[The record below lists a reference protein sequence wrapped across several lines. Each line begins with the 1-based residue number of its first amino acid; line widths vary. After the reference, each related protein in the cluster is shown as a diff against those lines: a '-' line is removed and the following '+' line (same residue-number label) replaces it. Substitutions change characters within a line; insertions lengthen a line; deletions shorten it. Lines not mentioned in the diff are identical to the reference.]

1 VVLFSF
7 SNSIRHDFALWLGAQ
22 DFKVNLLDATFYFCI
37 IALPIAAVLAVM
49 VKAYVQKSFSDTH
62 WRALPVHYASYIAL
76 FTLLP
81 GALFI
86 LFFSALHLLT
96 LYSIDGSLL
105 MMLALGLSLIGS
117 IYSYKQIKPELSART
132 TVESVIRY
140 LLISAALISILTT
153 IGIVLAIIFEA
164 IHFFKIVSLWEFI
177 TGTHWAPDD
186 ATEGNTSG
194 MFGAIPIFAG
204 TFMITII
211 AMLVAVPVGIL
222 SAVYMSEYASNPI
235 RNIAKPALEILAGI
249 PTVVYGFFAAITV
262 SPLVVQFAEAVGLH
276 ADYTNA
282 LTPGLVMGIMI
293 IPFISSLSDDV
304 IRAVPR
310 ALRDASLALGTTNA
324 ETITKI
330 ILPTALPGIIAACL
344 LGVSRALGETMIV
357 VMAAGL
363 RPNLTWNPLEG
374 MTTVTVRIVDALTGD
389 QAFDSPETL
398 SAFGLGLVLLVIT
411 LLLNVISIYVTRRFR
426 SQYE

>member
-1 VVLFSF
+1 M
-7 SNSIRHDFALWLGAQ
+7 
-22 DFKVNLLDATFYFCI
+22 NLLDAIFYYCI
-37 IALPIAAVLAVM
+37 A
-49 VKAYVQKSFSDTH
+49 
-62 WRALPVHYASYIAL
+62 ALPVALVLAWVVKARVQQSFADRRWRSLPIHYAFYIAIAVM
-76 FTLLP
+76 LP
-81 GALFI
+81 GLLFI
-86 LFFSALHLLT
+86 LLMSALHLLT
-96 LYSIDGSLL
+96 LYTMDGSLL
-105 MMLALGLSLIGS
+105 LVIASLLSLAGA
-117 IYSYKQIKPELSART
+117 IYGYKQINPVFAART
-132 TVESVIRY
+132 SVEKVIRA
-140 LLISAALISILTT
+140 LLVSAALISILTT

-164 IHFFKIVSLWEFI
+164 IHFFNIVSLWEFI

-186 ATEGNTSG
+186 ATEGNTQG
-194 MFGAIPIFAG
+194 MFGAVPIFAG
-204 TFMITII
+204 TFMITMI
-211 AMLVAVPVGIL
+211 AMLVAVPVGVL
-222 SAVYMSEYASNPI
+222 SAVYMSEYASEPV
-235 RNIAKPALEILAGI
+235 RNFAKPALEILAGI

-262 SPLVVQFAEAVGLH
+262 SPLVVKLAETVGLH

-310 ALRDASLALGTTNA
+310 ALRDASLALGTTQA

-330 ILPTALPGIIAACL
+330 VLPTALPGIIAACL

-411 LLLNVISIYVTRRFR
+411 LLLNVVSIYVTRKFR

>member
-1 VVLFSF
+1 MVNSMLILAFISAISGYFIFQRVNKRSSNTRWHSLAIYYAWFVIIWMTTPAFS
-7 SNSIRHDFALWLGAQ
+7 
-22 DFKVNLLDATFYFCI
+22 
-37 IALPIAAVLAVM
+37 
-49 VKAYVQKSFSDTH
+49 
-62 WRALPVHYASYIAL
+62 
-76 FTLLP
+76 
-81 GALFI
+81 
-86 LFFSALHLLT
+86 LFFFSSALHLLHIYDVT
-96 LYSIDGSLL
+96 LTFLIPTTLL
-105 MMLALGLSLIGS
+105 LTLWGAWQGFRQINPELRARQSVENTIRISLI
-117 IYSYKQIKPELSART
+117 L
-132 TVESVIRY
+132 
-140 LLISAALISILTT
+140 AASISILTT

-164 IHFFKIVSLWEFI
+164 MQFFHIVSVWDFL

-186 ATEGNTSG
+186 ATDGNTEG
-194 MFGAIPIFAG
+194 MFGSIPIFAG

-211 AMLVAVPVGIL
+211 AMCVAVPVGIL
-222 SAVYMSEYASNPI
+222 SAVYMSEYASENV
-235 RNIAKPALEILAGI
+235 RNTAKPALEILAGI

-262 SPLVVQFAEAVGLH
+262 SPLVVEFADAVGLK

-282 LTPGLVMGIMI
+282 LTPGIVMGIMI

-310 ALRDASLALGTTNA
+310 SLRDASLALGTTMS
-324 ETITKI
+324 ETII
-330 ILPTALPGIIAACL
+330 RVVLPAALPGIIAACL

-411 LLLNVISIYVTRRFR
+411 LMLNVLSIYVIRRFR

>member
-1 VVLFSF
+1 MSILDSF
-7 SNSIRHDFALWLGAQ
+7 
-22 DFKVNLLDATFYFCI
+22 FYFF
-37 IALPIAAVLAVM
+37 IASIPVSGFLGWRSTNR
-49 VKAYVQKSFSDTH
+49 VQSSFGETH
-62 WRALPVHYASYIAL
+62 WRSLPVHYGS
-76 FTLLP
+76 F
-81 GALFI
+81 LFI
-86 LFFSALHLLT
+86 SCILPPFILYFLAGTLSVLT
-96 LYSIDGSLL
+96 IYTAHGFIL
-105 MMLALGLSLIGS
+105 LALATILAVTGGWLANQKIN
-117 IYSYKQIKPELSART
+117 PDFPARDYNERT
-132 TVESVIRY
+132 IRY
-140 LLISAALISILTT
+140 VLIAAALISILTT
-153 IGIVLAIIFEA
+153 IGIILAIIFEA
-164 IHFFKIVSLWEFI
+164 MHFFKMVSLFEFI

-186 ATEGNTSG
+186 ATPGNTKG
-194 MFGAIPIFAG
+194 MFGSVPIFAG

-211 AMLVAVPVGIL
+211 AMMVAVPVGIL
-222 SAVYMSEYASNPI
+222 SAVFMSEYASEKV
-235 RNIAKPALEILAGI
+235 RNTAKPTLEILAGI

-262 SPLVVQFAEAVGLH
+262 SPLVVSFAESVGLK

-282 LTPGLVMGIMI
+282 LTPGIVMGIMI

-310 ALRDASLALGTTNA
+310 TLRDGSLALGTTMS
-324 ETITKI
+324 ETITHI
-330 ILPTALPGIIAACL
+330 VLPAALPGIIAACL

-411 LLLNVISIYVTRRFR
+411 LMLNVVSIYVTRRFR

>member
-1 VVLFSF
+1 M
-7 SNSIRHDFALWLGAQ
+7 NI
-22 DFKVNLLDATFYFCI
+22 LDATFYYCLIF
-37 IALPIAAVLAVM
+37 LPVATLIGFVI
-49 VKAYVQKSFSDTH
+49 KKRVQQAFHTTH
-62 WRALPVHYASYIAL
+62 WRSLPVHYAFYLAL
-76 FTLLP
+76 RIIIP
-81 GALFI
+81 AMV
-86 LFFSALHLLT
+86 LFFSAAALHLLS
-96 LYSIDGSLL
+96 LYTADG
-105 MMLALGLSLIGS
+105 LGLFSLASVSSLASGFFAYQNIR
-117 IYSYKQIKPELSART
+117 PEFCAR
-132 TVESVIRY
+132 ESVERIIRY
-140 LLISAALISILTT
+140 ILISAALISILTT
-153 IGIVLAIIFEA
+153 IGIVVAVIFEA
-164 IHFFKIVSLWEFI
+164 IHFFRIVSLLEFL

-194 MFGAIPIFAG
+194 MFGSIPIFAG
-204 TFMITII
+204 TFMITLI

-222 SAVYMSEYASNPI
+222 SAVYMSEYASSRI

-262 SPLVVQFAEAVGLH
+262 SPLVVELADSIGLH

-282 LTPGLVMGIMI
+282 LTPGIVMGVMI

-304 IRAVPR
+304 IRSVPR
-310 ALRDASLALGTTNA
+310 ALRDASLALGTTNS
-324 ETITKI
+324 ETIIKI
-330 ILPTALPGIIAACL
+330 VLPTALPGIIAACL

-411 LLLNVISIYVTRRFR
+411 LMLNFVSIYVTRRFR

>member
-1 VVLFSF
+1 MNIFD
-7 SNSIRHDFALWLGAQ
+7 SI
-22 DFKVNLLDATFYFCI
+22 FYFCI
-37 IALPIAAVLAVM
+37 SLLPVAAIAAWMIRGRVHA
-49 VKAYVQKSFSDTH
+49 QFRDTH
-62 WRALPVHYASYIAL
+62 WRSLPAHYGWYIFICMILPSSVL
-76 FTLLP
+76 FLLV
-81 GALFI
+81 
-86 LFFSALHLLT
+86 STLHLLT
-96 LYSIDGSLL
+96 LYSASGATL
-105 MMLALGLSLIGS
+105 
-117 IYSYKQIKPELSART
+117 LSAAFLLTLWGGWYGFKNINPDLCAREF
-132 TVESVIRY
+132 VESVIRY
-140 LLISAALISILTT
+140 LLISAAFISILTT

-164 IHFFKIVSLWEFI
+164 IHFFKIVSFWEFI

-186 ATEGNTSG
+186 ATSGNTSG
-194 MFGAIPIFAG
+194 MFGSIPIFAG

-211 AMLVAVPVGIL
+211 AMLVAVPIGIL
-222 SAVYMSEYASNPI
+222 SAVFMSEYASERV
-235 RNIAKPALEILAGI
+235 RNTAKPALEILAGI

-262 SPLVVQFAEAVGLH
+262 SPLVVKFADSVGLQ

-282 LTPGLVMGIMI
+282 LTPGIVMGIMI

-310 ALRDASLALGTTNA
+310 ALRDGSLALGTTIS
-324 ETITKI
+324 ETVKYIV
-330 ILPTALPGIIAACL
+330 LPAALPGIIAAIL

-411 LLLNVISIYVTRRFR
+411 LLLNVVSIYVTRRFR

>member
-1 VVLFSF
+1 MTIS
-7 SNSIRHDFALWLGAQ
+7 
-22 DFKVNLLDATFYFCI
+22 DAAFYFFI
-37 IALPIAAVLAVM
+37 TALPIAAVVGFLVRA
-49 VKAYVQKSFSDTH
+49 KVQNAFNDTH
-62 WRALPVHYASYIAL
+62 WRSLPVHYAFYTGFFIV
-76 FTLLP
+76 LP
-81 GALFI
+81 GAI
-86 LFFSALHLLT
+86 TFFFASAFHLLT
-96 LYSIDGSLL
+96 LYTADGFYVLVIAVLLSVLGGFYSL
-105 MMLALGLSLIGS
+105 
-117 IYSYKQIKPELSART
+117 KNVRPTFCAR
-132 TVESVIRY
+132 ESVERIIRY
-140 LLISAALISILTT
+140 FLVSAALISILTT
-153 IGIVLAIIFEA
+153 IGIVLAIVFEA
-164 IHFFKIVSLWEFI
+164 IHFFKIVSLWEFL

-186 ATEGNTSG
+186 ATEGNTTG
-194 MFGAIPIFAG
+194 MFGSIPIFAG

-211 AMLVAVPVGIL
+211 AMCVAVPVGIL
-222 SAVYMSEYASNPI
+222 SAVYMSEYASERV

-262 SPLVVQFAEAVGLH
+262 SPLVVEFAEVVGLH

-304 IRAVPR
+304 IRSVPR
-310 ALRDASLALGTTNA
+310 SLRDASLALGTTNS
-324 ETITKI
+324 ETIIKI
-330 ILPTALPGIIAACL
+330 VLPTALPGIIAACL

-411 LLLNVISIYVTRRFR
+411 LMLNFISIYVTRRFR

>member
-1 VVLFSF
+1 MDTFDLMFYGCIGLTLSALIIGTLVFQSVKEKTKQGRWHSLPIYYGSF
-7 SNSIRHDFALWLGAQ
+7 MAIF
-22 DFKVNLLDATFYFCI
+22 
-37 IALPIAAVLAVM
+37 IALPTFILYFLVSIIYLLTHYTIDAYIVLILSLVITFISSRYGWKRIQSNFRARESVEKTIRYTLIAA
-49 VKAYVQKSFSDTH
+49 
-62 WRALPVHYASYIAL
+62 ASI
-76 FTLLP
+76 
-81 GALFI
+81 
-86 LFFSALHLLT
+86 
-96 LYSIDGSLL
+96 
-105 MMLALGLSLIGS
+105 
-117 IYSYKQIKPELSART
+117 
-132 TVESVIRY
+132 SV
-140 LLISAALISILTT
+140 LTT
-153 IGIVLAIIFEA
+153 IGIVLAIIFES
-164 IHFFKIVSLWEFI
+164 IHFFKIVSFWEFI

-186 ATEGNTSG
+186 ATEGNTEG
-194 MFGAIPIFAG
+194 MFGSIPIFAG
-204 TFMITII
+204 TFMVTII
-211 AMLVAVPVGIL
+211 AMMVAVPIGVL
-222 SAVYMSEYASNPI
+222 SAVYMSEYASEHV
-235 RNIAKPALEILAGI
+235 RNTAKPALEILAGI

-262 SPLVVQFAEAVGLH
+262 SPLVVNLAESVGLH

-310 ALRDASLALGTTNA
+310 SLRDASLALGTTTS
-324 ETITKI
+324 ETII
-330 ILPTALPGIIAACL
+330 RIVIPAALPGIIAACL

-411 LLLNVISIYVTRRFR
+411 LMLNIVSIYVIRRFR

>member
-1 VVLFSF
+1 MVYILNIFD
-7 SNSIRHDFALWLGAQ
+7 SI
-22 DFKVNLLDATFYFCI
+22 FYFCI
-37 IALPIAAVLAVM
+37 TLLPLAAIAGFFVRFR
-49 VKAYVQKSFSDTH
+49 VQKAFAETH
-62 WRALPVHYASYIAL
+62 WRSLPAHYGWYI
-76 FTLLP
+76 FTCLLLP
-81 GALFI
+81 ALL
-86 LFFSALHLLT
+86 LFFFAAALHLLT
-96 LYSIDGSLL
+96 LYTASSTLL
-105 MMLALGLSLIGS
+105 MPLAILTTLISGWFGFKS
-117 IYSYKQIKPELSART
+117 IKPNLCAREH
-132 TVESVIRY
+132 VENVIRF
-140 LLISAALISILTT
+140 LLLFAALISILTT

-164 IHFFKIVSLWEFI
+164 IHFFKIVSVLEFL

-186 ATEGNTSG
+186 ATEGNTRG
-194 MFGAIPIFAG
+194 MFGSVPIFAG

-211 AMLVAVPVGIL
+211 AMLVAVPIGIL
-222 SAVYMSEYASNPI
+222 SAVFMSEYASERV
-235 RNIAKPALEILAGI
+235 RNTAKPALEILAGI

-262 SPLVVQFAEAVGLH
+262 SPLVVKFAEYAGFH

-282 LTPGLVMGIMI
+282 LTPGIVMGIMI

-310 ALRDASLALGTTNA
+310 SLRDGSLALGTTMS
-324 ETITKI
+324 ETIAYI
-330 ILPTALPGIIAACL
+330 VLPAALPGIIAACL

-411 LLLNVISIYVTRRFR
+411 LMLNIVSIYVTRRFR

>member
-1 VVLFSF
+1 MV
-7 SNSIRHDFALWLGAQ
+7 NSIFVLS
-22 DFKVNLLDATFYFCI
+22 FM
-37 IALPIAAVLAVM
+37 AVI
-49 VKAYVQKSFSDTH
+49 SGF
-62 WRALPVHYASYIAL
+62 
-76 FTLLP
+76 
-81 GALFI
+81 FI
-86 LFFSALHLLT
+86 LQHVKKKAIHSYWHSLPAYYAWFAVIWMTVPALCLFFFSSTLHLLHLYDVSTSFLIPSTILLT
-96 LYSIDGSLL
+96 LWGTWQ
-105 MMLALGLSLIGS
+105 GL
-117 IYSYKQIKPELSART
+117 KQIKPETKAREG
-132 TVESVIRY
+132 VEKVIRVS
-140 LLISAALISILTT
+140 LVLAASISILTT

-164 IHFFKIVSLWEFI
+164 MQFFHIVSVWDFL

-186 ATEGNTSG
+186 ATEGNTQG
-194 MFGAIPIFAG
+194 MFGSIPIFAG

-211 AMLVAVPVGIL
+211 AMCVAVPIGIL
-222 SAVYMSEYASNPI
+222 SAVYMSEYASEKV
-235 RNIAKPALEILAGI
+235 RNTAKPALEILAGV

-262 SPLVVQFAEAVGLH
+262 SPLIVKFAEAVGLH

-310 ALRDASLALGTTNA
+310 SLRDGSLALGTTMS
-324 ETITKI
+324 ETII
-330 ILPTALPGIIAACL
+330 RIVLPAALPGIIAACL
-344 LGVSRALGETMIV
+344 LGISRALGETMIV

-411 LLLNVISIYVTRRFR
+411 LMLNVLSIYVIRRFR